1 MRLFY
6 REYGSGHSNTVVL
19 LHGYLS
25 DGRYWSSVV
34 KRLKQ
39 THHVIAIDLLGFGKS
54 PKPRLSTYSLD
65 AHSQAVIE
73 TLATLSLPEKVV
85 LVGHSMGGL
94 IASRIASLQPE
105 MVADIVLFNMPIYL
119 NQSQARETLRAT
131 NRLYQTM
138 LYSPIGRLGWPILK
152 YTAASPLVHIA
163 PKKLRPVIRSS
174 SKNTHASRRKSLR
187 HTIERTN
194 AIELLQ
200 SIPLRA
206 RMVQGT
212 QDREIYRDNLNMHT
226 KLVTKNTTI
235 RWVDTGHHT
244 PASLPDFSYQLIINA
259 SMS

>member
-6 REYGSGHSNTVVL
+6 REYGTEHTDTVVL

-54 PKPRLSTYSLD
+54 PKP
-65 AHSQAVIE
+65 
-73 TLATLSLPEKVV
+73 
-85 LVGHSMGGL
+85 
-94 IASRIASLQPE
+94 
-105 MVADIVLFNMPIYL
+105 
-119 NQSQARETLRAT
+119 
-131 NRLYQTM
+131 
-138 LYSPIGRLGWPILK
+138 
-152 YTAASPLVHIA
+152 
-163 PKKLRPVIRSS
+163 RPVIRSS

-235 RWVDTGHHT
+235 RWVDTGHHA
-244 PASLPDFSYQLIINA
+244 PALLPDFSYQLIINA